1 MEVKKVKFIN
11 PNEYGSLL
19 YGEEENEAILN
30 VMKERRIFR
39 YSRTKYPYTE
49 WFENEICKKFK
60 TKYCLGVING
70 TAGLITA
77 LKAINIGANDKVLVS
92 SYTYI
97 ATALAVKLSGGIPIP
112 LNIDLKTGVD
122 LEDLKTKIDNSCKAV
137 IVTHLQGRCF
147 DLSSVKEFL
156 KSKGIYLIEDACQG
170 FAANCNGVY
179 SGTFGDIGVYSF
191 QQFKQISSG
200 EGGAIVTNNKE
211 IYDRARNYTDMG
223 SVRDRFPNWNSEN
236 CLLGQNYRM
245 SNITGAILFEQLKKL
260 DYMIEKQQASRICI
274 LQQVNEKVK
283 IKNYINSV
291 CPNGDTGMNI
301 IIQINK
307 EYNIE
312 DVMKNIKEKY
322 NVELR
327 KMWNGLYFENELF
340 KKEHLTDKDF
350 RIRDCSFT
358 KDIISQMLVISI
370 PPILTKNNENT
381 IAKVLIDLK
390 NDNII
395 E

>member
-1 MEVKKVKFIN
+1 MENRKIKVVN

-19 YGEEENEAILN
+19 YGDEESKAVLN

-39 YSRTKYPYTE
+39 YSRTKYPYVE
-49 WFENEICKKFK
+49 WFENELSRKVKCKY
-60 TKYCLGVING
+60 TLGVVNG

-77 LKAINIGANDKVLVS
+77 LKAINIKDNDKVLVS

-112 LNIDLKTGVD
+112 LNIDFQYGVN
-122 LEDLKTKIDNSCKAV
+122 LEDLKSKIDNSCRAV

-147 DLSSVKEFL
+147 DLIKVKEIL
-156 KSKGIYLIEDACQG
+156 KNKKIYLIEDACQA
-170 FAANCNGVY
+170 FASNCNNTY
-179 SGTFGDIGVYSF
+179 AGTFGDVGIYSF

-200 EGGAIVTNNKE
+200 EGGALVTNDKD
-211 IYDRARNYTDMG
+211 IYVRARNYTDMG
-223 SVRDRFPNWNSEN
+223 SVRDRFPNWNSDN

-245 SNITGAILFEQLKKL
+245 NNIIGAILFEQLKKL
-260 DYMIEKQQASRICI
+260 DYMIGKQQKSRKNI
-274 LQQVNEKVK
+274 LNIVNKKVK

-291 CPNGDTGMNI
+291 LPSGDTGMNI
-301 IIQINK
+301 IITINK
-307 EYNIE
+307 NYKVEDVIE
-312 DVMKNIKEKY
+312 DIKGKY

-340 KKEHLTDKDF
+340 KREHLTDKDF
-350 RIRDCSFT
+350 DIQDCNIT
-358 KDIISQMLVISI
+358 KEDISHMLVMSV
-370 PPILTKNNENT
+370 PPTLIKSDEITMAN
-381 IAKVLIDLK
+381 VLIELK
-390 NDNII
+390 NKNII

>member
-1 MEVKKVKFIN
+1 MEVKKIKVIN

-30 VMKERRIFR
+30 VMKEKRIFR

-49 WFENEICKKFK
+49 WFENGLCEKLK

-77 LKAINIGANDKVLVS
+77 LKAINIEENDKILVS

-122 LEDLKTKIDNSCKAV
+122 LEDLKSKMDSSCKAV

-147 DLSSVKEFL
+147 DLSQLKEFL
-156 KSKGIYLIEDACQG
+156 DSKGVYLIEDACQG
-170 FAANCNGVY
+170 FASSCNGIY

-211 IYDRARNYTDMG
+211 IYDKARNYTDMG

-245 SNITGAILFEQLKKL
+245 SNLTGAILFEQLKKL
-260 DYMIEKQQASRICI
+260 DYMIEKQQTSRKYI
-274 LQQVNEKVK
+274 LKKVSDEVK
-283 IKNYINSV
+283 IENYINSV
-291 CPNGDTGMNI
+291 CPNEDTGMNI
-301 IIQINK
+301 IILVNR
-307 EYNIE
+307 EYKIE
-312 DVMKNIKEKY
+312 DIIKNVKEKY
-322 NVELR
+322 NVEMR

-340 KKEHLTDKDF
+340 KREHLTDKDF
-350 RIRDCSFT
+350 KIKDCSFT
-358 KDIISQMLVISI
+358 KHIISQMLVISI
-370 PPILTKNNENT
+370 PPNLTKFNENT
-381 IAKVLIDLK
+381 IVKMLIDLK
-390 NDNII
+390 KNNII